1 MSIVMLDD
9 MQSRILGSL
18 MEKQVTT
25 PDQYPLSLNALTN
38 ACNQKSNRDPVV
50 SYSQG
55 EVQAVIDALI
65 EEALVVDTSDFN
77 SRTAKFQH
85 RFCNTEFSDRQFN
98 EQEFAI
104 ICLLLLRGPQTPGEL
119 KSRSGRLCQF
129 SNSAEVET
137 CLHTLADKN
146 GVNYVQQLAR
156 EPGKRE
162 SRFIHCFS
170 EYTPSLNT
178 SFAAESMPQEQVMK
192 TEKQNE
198 LEEKVRYLEDKVLDL
213 ESRLEILEQAL
224 N

>member
-50 SYSQG
+50 NYSQG
-55 EVQAVIDALI
+55 EVQTVIDSLI
-65 EEALVVDTSDFN
+65 EDALVVDTSDFN

-85 RFCNTEFSDRQFN
+85 RFCNTEFSDRQFS

-129 SNSAEVET
+129 SNSTEVES
-137 CLHTLADKN
+137 CLHTLSDKN

-170 EYTPSLNT
+170 EYTPNINP
-178 SFAAESMPQEQVMK
+178 SFAAEPMQQEQVMK

>member
-50 SYSQG
+50 NYSQG
-55 EVQAVIDALI
+55 EVQTVIDSLI
-65 EEALVVDTSDFN
+65 EDALVVDTSDFN

-85 RFCNTEFSDRQFN
+85 RFCNTEFSDRQFS

-129 SNSAEVET
+129 SNSTEAES
-137 CLHTLADKN
+137 CLHTLSDKN

-170 EYTPSLNT
+170 EYTPNINP
-178 SFAAESMPQEQVMK
+178 SFAAEPMQQEQAMK

>member
-1 MSIVMLDD
+1 MSIVILDD
-9 MQSRILGSL
+9 MQSRVLGSL

-25 PDQYPLSLNALTN
+25 PDQYPLSLNSLAK

-55 EVQAVIDALI
+55 EIQQVIDVLI
-65 EEALVVDTSDFN
+65 EQALVIDSSDFN

-85 RFCNTEFSDRQFN
+85 RFCNTEFSDRQFS

-104 ICLLLLRGPQTPGEL
+104 ICILLLRGPQPPGEL

-129 SNSAEVET
+129 ENSFEVER
-137 CLHTLADKN
+137 CLQTLADKN
-146 GVNYVQQLAR
+146 GVCYVQQLAR

-162 SRFIHCFS
+162 SRFAHCFTDQVTTTS
-170 EYTPSLNT
+170 TTFNSPAERQQSLENHEST
-178 SFAAESMPQEQVMK
+178 AEL
-192 TEKQNE
+192 T
-198 LEEKVRYLEDKVLDL
+198 EKVRILEDKVIDL

-224 N
+224 L

>member
-1 MSIVMLDD
+1 
-9 MQSRILGSL
+9 

-38 ACNQKSNRDPVV
+38 ACNQKSNREPVV
-50 SYSQG
+50 NYTQG
-55 EVQAVIDALI
+55 EIQTVLDDLIDQSFVIDS
-65 EEALVVDTSDFN
+65 SDFN

-104 ICLLLLRGPQTPGEL
+104 ICILLLRGPQTPGEL

-129 SNSAEVET
+129 ENSLDVER

-146 GVNYVQQLAR
+146 GVNYVQQLQR

-162 SRFIHCFS
+162 SRFAHCFS
-170 EYTPSLNT
+170 DQVPSTPMTFIAQS
-178 SFAAESMPQEQVMK
+178 SGSEQTV
-192 TEKQNE
+192 NADNHSE
-198 LEEKVRYLEDKVLDL
+198 LKEKVRFLENKVMDL
-213 ESRLEILEQAL
+213 EGRLEILEQAL

>member
-55 EVQAVIDALI
+55 EVQTAIYALL

-85 RFCNTEFSDRQFN
+85 RFCNTEFSDRQFS

-129 SNSAEVET
+129 SNSAEVES
-137 CLHTLADKN
+137 CLHTLSDKN
-146 GVNYVQQLAR
+146 GVTYVQQLAR

-170 EYTPSLNT
+170 EYKQSTNT
-178 SFAAESMPQEQVMK
+178 AYVNEASSQAQTMDA
-192 TEKQNE
+192 EKQTG